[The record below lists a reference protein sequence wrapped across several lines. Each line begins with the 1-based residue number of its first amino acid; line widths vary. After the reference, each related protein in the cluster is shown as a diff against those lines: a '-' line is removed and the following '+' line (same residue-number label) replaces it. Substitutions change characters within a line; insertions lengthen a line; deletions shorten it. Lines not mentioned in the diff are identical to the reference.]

1 MRRIVAE
8 HPMKYFMPD
17 WKDKV
22 DPTFN
27 FQSDTFT
34 PDRDILEDSY
44 AHEILQTPPYD
55 GILVSLAV
63 IGKSPS
69 SYEAIQKQRAHK
81 YLRLPK
87 GLEVFGDCGAF
98 SYVNEKEPRYKTE
111 DILDYYDA
119 IRVDYGVSVD
129 HLVVNTIWV
138 TQTIEETLDDGSVAT
153 VKKK

>member
-1 MRRIVAE
+1 
-8 HPMKYFMPD
+8 MKYFMPD

-27 FQSDTFT
+27 FQFDTFT
-34 PDRDILEDSY
+34 RDRDISKDIY

-55 GILVSLAV
+55 GILVSRAIVEKGLE
-63 IGKSPS
+63 
-69 SYEAIQKQRAHK
+69 SYKAIQEQGAHK
-81 YLRLPK
+81 YLRLPE

-98 SYVNEKEPRYKTE
+98 SYVNEEVPRYNTE

-129 HLVVNTIWV
+129 HLVVNTIWN
-138 TQTIEETLDDGSVAT
+138 TKTIEETSDDGAVTT